1 MRCSR
6 GVSLHLF
13 NHLYYDVVNRNATE
27 IGVLFGRGTMK
38 REELEEMFP
47 CGTIQEE
54 LHNSSIM
61 VWGFQLLYAA
71 IAVWGIYRSVL
82 LYRELGS
89 GMNMWL
95 ILLVMVAGY
104 ALLRMYQQDDVEIYI
119 ATEGLILKRTPI
131 LVKERIERFFAPDLY
146 LTFVHYQG
154 IMGFGEDWKT
164 LYVQTETGGIYIVP
178 ISLQFLSHQDK
189 MKVLEALNRYKNT

>member
-1 MRCSR
+1 MWGNSSDYFPICIL
-6 GVSLHLF
+6 GEV
-13 NHLYYDVVNRNATE
+13 
-27 IGVLFGRGTMK
+27 MK
-38 REELEEMFP
+38 REELENMFP

-54 LHNSSIM
+54 LHNSSVM

-82 LYRELGS
+82 LYRELES
-89 GMNMWL
+89 GMNMWF

-104 ALLRMYQQDDVEIYI
+104 ALLRMYQQDDVEVYI

-164 LYVQTETGGIYIVP
+164 LYVQTETGGVYIVP
-178 ISLQFLSHQDK
+178 ISLQFLSHEDK
-189 MKVLEALNRYKNT
+189 MKVLEALGRNKKVAKRRCFSYE

>member
-1 MRCSR
+1 
-6 GVSLHLF
+6 
-13 NHLYYDVVNRNATE
+13 
-27 IGVLFGRGTMK
+27 MK
-38 REELEEMFP
+38 HEELEEIFP

-54 LHNSSIM
+54 LHNSTVM

-82 LYRELGS
+82 IYRELGS

-95 ILLVMVAGY
+95 ILLVMVAAY

-119 ATEGLILKRTPI
+119 ATEGIILKRTPI

-178 ISLQFLSHQDK
+178 ISLQFLSYRDK
-189 MKVLEALNRYKNT
+189 MKVLDRLSRYKDI

>member
-1 MRCSR
+1 MWGNSSDYFPICIL
-6 GVSLHLF
+6 GEV
-13 NHLYYDVVNRNATE
+13 
-27 IGVLFGRGTMK
+27 MK
-38 REELEEMFP
+38 REELENMFP

-54 LHNSSIM
+54 LHNSSVM

-82 LYRELGS
+82 IYRELGS
-89 GMNMWL
+89 GMNMWF

-104 ALLRMYQQDDVEIYI
+104 ALLRMYQQDDVEVYI
-119 ATEGLILKRTPI
+119 ATEGIIVKRTPI
-131 LVKERIERFFAPDLY
+131 LVKERIERFFASDLY

>member
-1 MRCSR
+1 MQIYVETNVL
-6 GVSLHLF
+6 G
-13 NHLYYDVVNRNATE
+13 NRHTYFPSC
-27 IGVLFGRGTMK
+27 IFGGPMK
-38 REELEEMFP
+38 REELENMFP

-54 LHNSSIM
+54 LHNSTVM

-104 ALLRMYQQDDVEIYI
+104 ALLRMYQQDDVEVYI
-119 ATEGLILKRTPI
+119 ATEGIILKRTPI

-164 LYVQTETGGIYIVP
+164 LYVKTETGGIYIVP
-178 ISLQFLSHQDK
+178 ISLQFLSYQDK
-189 MKVLEALNRYKNT
+189 MKVLDRLSRYKDI

>member
-1 MRCSR
+1 
-6 GVSLHLF
+6 
-13 NHLYYDVVNRNATE
+13 
-27 IGVLFGRGTMK
+27 
-38 REELEEMFP
+38 
-47 CGTIQEE
+47 
-54 LHNSSIM
+54 
-61 VWGFQLLYAA
+61 
-71 IAVWGIYRSVL
+71 
-82 LYRELGS
+82 
-89 GMNMWL
+89 MWF

-104 ALLRMYQQDDVEIYI
+104 ALLRMYQQDDVEVYI

-154 IMGFGEDWKT
+154 IVGFGEDWKT

-189 MKVLEALNRYKNT
+189 MKVLKALSRYKNT

>member
-1 MRCSR
+1 
-6 GVSLHLF
+6 
-13 NHLYYDVVNRNATE
+13 
-27 IGVLFGRGTMK
+27 MK
-38 REELEEMFP
+38 HEELEEIFP

-54 LHNSSIM
+54 LHNSTVM

-82 LYRELGS
+82 IYRELGS

-95 ILLVMVAGY
+95 ILLVMVAAY

-119 ATEGLILKRTPI
+119 ATEGIILKRTPI
-131 LVKERIERFFAPDLY
+131 FVKERIERFFAPDLY

-154 IMGFGEDWKT
+154 IMGFVDSRR
-164 LYVQTETGGIYIVP
+164 LVLV
-178 ISLQFLSHQDK
+178 FLLLVFYH
-189 MKVLEALNRYKNT
+189 LP

>member
-1 MRCSR
+1 
-6 GVSLHLF
+6 
-13 NHLYYDVVNRNATE
+13 
-27 IGVLFGRGTMK
+27 MK
-38 REELEEMFP
+38 REELENMFP

-54 LHNSSIM
+54 LHNSTVM

-71 IAVWGIYRSVL
+71 IAVWGIYRSVR

-104 ALLRMYQQDDVEIYI
+104 ALLRMYQQDDVEVYI
-119 ATEGLILKRTPI
+119 ATEGIILKRTPI

-164 LYVQTETGGIYIVP
+164 LYVKTETGGIYIMP

-189 MKVLEALNRYKNT
+189 MKVLDRLSRYKDI

>member
-1 MRCSR
+1 MY
-6 GVSLHLF
+6 V
-13 NHLYYDVVNRNATE
+13 TE
-27 IGVLFGRGTMK
+27 ESMLSIEVLSGNTIDLGGLFGRGTMK
-38 REELEEMFP
+38 REEVEELFP
-47 CGTIQEE
+47 CGRIEEE
-54 LHNSSIM
+54 LHNSSVMI
-61 VWGFQLLYAA
+61 WGFQLVYAA
-71 IAVWGIYRSVL
+71 IVVWGIYRSVL
-82 LYRELGS
+82 IYRELGT
-89 GMNMWL
+89 GMNMWF

-104 ALLRMYQQDDVEIYI
+104 ALLRMYQQDDVEVYI

-131 LVKERIERFFAPDLY
+131 LIKERIERFFAPDLY

-178 ISLQFLSHQDK
+178 IGLQFLSHQDK

>member
-1 MRCSR
+1 MWGNSSNYFPICIW
-6 GVSLHLF
+6 GEV
-13 NHLYYDVVNRNATE
+13 
-27 IGVLFGRGTMK
+27 MK
-38 REELEEMFP
+38 REELENMFP

-54 LHNSSIM
+54 LHNSSVM

-82 LYRELGS
+82 IYRELGA
-89 GMNMWL
+89 GMNMWF

-104 ALLRMYQQDDVEIYI
+104 ALLRMYQQDDVEVYI
-119 ATEGLILKRTPI
+119 GTEGIILKRTPI
-131 LVKERIERFFAPDLY
+131 LVKERIERFFVPDLY

-178 ISLQFLSHQDK
+178 ISLQFLSYQDK

>member
-1 MRCSR
+1 MASR
-6 GVSLHLF
+6 NTIEVGM
-13 NHLYYDVVNRNATE
+13 
-27 IGVLFGRGTMK
+27 LFGRGTMK
-38 REELEEMFP
+38 REEVEELFP
-47 CGTIQEE
+47 CGAIQEE
-54 LHNSSIM
+54 LHNSSVMI
-61 VWGFQLLYAA
+61 WGFQLVYAA
-71 IAVWGIYRSVL
+71 IAAWGLYRGVL
-82 LYRELGS
+82 LYRELGHS
-89 GMNMWL
+89 FNMWM
-95 ILLVMVAGY
+95 LLLMVVSAY

-189 MKVLEALNRYKNT
+189 MKVLKALSRYKNT

>member
-1 MRCSR
+1 
-6 GVSLHLF
+6 
-13 NHLYYDVVNRNATE
+13 
-27 IGVLFGRGTMK
+27 MK
-38 REELEEMFP
+38 REELENMFP

-54 LHNSSIM
+54 IHNSTVM

-71 IAVWGIYRSVL
+71 IAVWAIYRSVL
-82 LYRELGS
+82 LYRELES
-89 GMNMWL
+89 GMNMWF

-178 ISLQFLSHQDK
+178 ISLQFLSHHDK

>member
-1 MRCSR
+1 
-6 GVSLHLF
+6 
-13 NHLYYDVVNRNATE
+13 
-27 IGVLFGRGTMK
+27 MK
-38 REELEEMFP
+38 REELENMFP

-54 LHNSSIM
+54 LHNSTVM

-82 LYRELGS
+82 IYRELGS
-89 GMNMWL
+89 GMNMWF

-104 ALLRMYQQDDVEIYI
+104 ALLRMYQQDDVEVYI
-119 ATEGLILKRTPI
+119 ATEGLILKRTP
-131 LVKERIERFFAPDLY
+131 LFVKERIERFISPDLY

-154 IMGFGEDWKT
+154 VMGFGEDWKT

-189 MKVLEALNRYKNT
+189 MKVLEALSRHKNT

>member
-1 MRCSR
+1 MY
-6 GVSLHLF
+6 V
-13 NHLYYDVVNRNATE
+13 TE
-27 IGVLFGRGTMK
+27 ESMLSIEVLSGNTIDLGGLFGRGTMK
-38 REELEEMFP
+38 REEVEELFP
-47 CGTIQEE
+47 CGRIEEE
-54 LHNSSIM
+54 LHNSSVMI
-61 VWGFQLLYAA
+61 WGFQLVYGA
-71 IAVWGIYRSVL
+71 IVVWGIYRSVL
-82 LYRELGS
+82 IYRELGT
-89 GMNMWL
+89 GMNMWF

-104 ALLRMYQQDDVEIYI
+104 ALLRMYQQDDVEVYI

-131 LVKERIERFFAPDLY
+131 LIKERIERFFAPDLY

-178 ISLQFLSHQDK
+178 IGLQFLSHQDK

>member
-1 MRCSR
+1 
-6 GVSLHLF
+6 
-13 NHLYYDVVNRNATE
+13 
-27 IGVLFGRGTMK
+27 MK
-38 REELEEMFP
+38 REELENMLP

-54 LHNSSIM
+54 LHNSSVMI
-61 VWGFQLLYAA
+61 WGFQLMYAA
-71 IAVWGIYRSVL
+71 IAAWGLYRGVL
-82 LYRELGS
+82 LYRELGHS
-89 GMNMWL
+89 FNMWM
-95 ILLVMVAGY
+95 LLLMVVSAY

-154 IMGFGEDWKT
+154 VMGFGEDWKT

>member
-1 MRCSR
+1 
-6 GVSLHLF
+6 
-13 NHLYYDVVNRNATE
+13 
-27 IGVLFGRGTMK
+27 MK
-38 REELEEMFP
+38 REELENMFP

-54 LHNSSIM
+54 LHNSSVM

-82 LYRELGS
+82 IYRELGA
-89 GMNMWL
+89 GMNMWF

-104 ALLRMYQQDDVEIYI
+104 ALLRMYQQDDVEVYI

-146 LTFVHYQG
+146 LTFVH
-154 IMGFGEDWKT
+154 
-164 LYVQTETGGIYIVP
+164 
-178 ISLQFLSHQDK
+178 
-189 MKVLEALNRYKNT
+189 

>member
-1 MRCSR
+1 MSW

-13 NHLYYDVVNRNATE
+13 SKSKDYSIHRYVQCLGGYFP
-27 IGVLFGRGTMK
+27 IGIWGEVMK
-38 REELEEMFP
+38 HEELETMFP

-54 LHNSSIM
+54 IRNSSVMI
-61 VWGFQLLYAA
+61 WGFQLVYAA
-71 IAVWGIYRSVL
+71 IAVWGIYRGVL
-82 LYRELGS
+82 IYRELGT
-89 GMNMWL
+89 GMNMWF

-104 ALLRMYQQDDVEIYI
+104 ALLRMYQQDDVEVYI
-119 ATEGLILKRTPI
+119 ATEGIILKRTPI

-146 LTFVHYQG
+146 LTFIHYKS

-189 MKVLEALNRYKNT
+189 MKVLEALRQNK

>member
-1 MRCSR
+1 
-6 GVSLHLF
+6 
-13 NHLYYDVVNRNATE
+13 
-27 IGVLFGRGTMK
+27 MK
-38 REELEEMFP
+38 REELENIFP
-47 CGTIQEE
+47 CGMIQEE
-54 LHNSSIM
+54 IHNATVMI
-61 VWGFQLLYAA
+61 WGFQLAYAA
-71 IAVWGIYRSVL
+71 IAVWGIYRGVII
-82 LYRELGS
+82 YRELGT
-89 GMNMWL
+89 GLNLWFV
-95 ILLVMVAGY
+95 LVVLVSGY

-178 ISLQFLSHQDK
+178 ISLQYLSHRDK
-189 MKVLEALNRYKNT
+189 MKVLETLSRYKDH

>member
-1 MRCSR
+1 
-6 GVSLHLF
+6 
-13 NHLYYDVVNRNATE
+13 
-27 IGVLFGRGTMK
+27 MK
-38 REELEEMFP
+38 REELENMFP

-54 LHNSSIM
+54 IHNSTVM

-89 GMNMWL
+89 GMNIWL
-95 ILLVMVAGY
+95 ILFVMVAGY
-104 ALLRMYQQDDVEIYI
+104 ALLRMYQQDDVEVYI
-119 ATEGLILKRTPI
+119 ATEGIILKRTPI
-131 LVKERIERFFAPDLY
+131 LVKERIERFFAPDLC

-164 LYVQTETGGIYIVP
+164 LYVQTETGSIYIVP

>member
-1 MRCSR
+1 
-6 GVSLHLF
+6 
-13 NHLYYDVVNRNATE
+13 
-27 IGVLFGRGTMK
+27 MK
-38 REELEEMFP
+38 REELEKMFP
-47 CGTIQEE
+47 CGAIQEE

-61 VWGFQLLYAA
+61 IWGFQLVYAA
-71 IAVWGIYRSVL
+71 VAAWGLYRGVL
-82 LYRELGS
+82 LYRELGHS
-89 GMNMWL
+89 FNMWM
-95 ILLVMVAGY
+95 LLLMVVSAY

-154 IMGFGEDWKT
+154 VMGFGEDWKT

-178 ISLQFLSHQDK
+178 VSLQFLSHQDK

>member
-1 MRCSR
+1 
-6 GVSLHLF
+6 
-13 NHLYYDVVNRNATE
+13 
-27 IGVLFGRGTMK
+27 MK
-38 REELEEMFP
+38 REELENMFP

-54 LHNSSIM
+54 LHNSTVM
-61 VWGFQLLYAA
+61 VWGFQVLYAA
-71 IAVWGIYRSVL
+71 IAVWGIYRSVR

-104 ALLRMYQQDDVEIYI
+104 ALLRMYQQDDVEVYI
-119 ATEGLILKRTPI
+119 ATEGIILKRTPI

-164 LYVQTETGGIYIVP
+164 LYVKTETGGIYIVP

-189 MKVLEALNRYKNT
+189 MKVLDRLSRYKDI